1 MNIDTQSANPISDSG
16 LGASTDKGIDQLK
29 SINNVNQSKDDTD
42 PLNVYNVDKDTSV
55 TDVEKAEEK
64 AEEKASIAKE
74 LTKAEVE
81 KVAQQ
86 LQEFVK
92 SLNRN
97 VSFSV
102 DEESGRNVI
111 SVVEVKSGELIRQ
124 IPSEEILKLAS
135 RISKAAGLIVQ
146 EEV

>member
-64 AEEKASIAKE
+64 ASLAKE

>member
-1 MNIDTQSANPISDSG
+1 MNIELQSAISAQEVSQV
-16 LGASTDKGIDQLK
+16 STTDNAK
-29 SINNVNQSKDDTD
+29 SKRDAADNVSKDDLI
-42 PLNVYNVDKDTSV
+42 PHGVYTENTKAV
-55 TDVEKAEEK
+55 TEETKKNIEESEAVVKELSKAEIK
-64 AEEKASIAKE
+64 
-74 LTKAEVE
+74 

-102 DEESGRNVI
+102 DEDSGRDVI